1 MKLEK
6 KNLIVE
12 RPYKSVYKTEEGVVK
27 IFVTDHPKSAVF
39 NEALNTVK
47 VEETGLDI
55 PKLKEVTQINGEWAL
70 VIENRE
76 GKTLEEMMKIDRAN
90 LEKYM
95 SDFVD
100 LQLKVQSKTAE
111 TLPKLKDKLANK
123 IRNLKVL
130 DATERY
136 ELLTRLESMPRH
148 TKLCHGDFNPSNVI
162 VEKNGKMTVI
172 DWAHAS
178 QGNASADAA
187 MTYLLFALKDQK
199 VFHIFFQIL
208 PIRFHH
214 VLKCLTCFVLDRNC
228 PLSINLSY
236 FFYLRNVQ
244 TCLFYSCSIQ
254 SLIKYI

>member
-12 RPYKSVYKTEEGVVK
+12 RPYKSVYKTEEGIVK
-27 IFVTDHPKSAVF
+27 IFATDHPKSAVF

-70 VIENRE
+70 LIENRE
-76 GKTLEEMMKIDRAN
+76 GKTLEEMMKVDSAN

-100 LQLKVQSKTAE
+100 LQLKVQSKTAT
-111 TLPKLKDKLANK
+111 TLPKLKDKLAAE
-123 IRNLKVL
+123 IRSLKDL

-136 ELLTRLESMPRH
+136 ELLTRLEGMPKH

-187 MTYLLFALKDQK
+187 MTYLLFALHDQESADLYLK
-199 VFHIFFQIL
+199 LFCKKSDTARQYVEQWL
-208 PIRFHH
+208 PIVAAAELGKDIRLEKDFLMKWID
-214 VLKCLTCFVLDRNC
+214 VME
-228 PLSINLSY
+228 Y
-236 FFYLRNVQ
+236 E
-244 TCLFYSCSIQ
+244 
-254 SLIKYI
+254 

>member
-162 VEKNGKMTVI
+162 VEKNGKMTVMFALH
-172 DWAHAS
+172 D
-178 QGNASADAA
+178 QESADL
-187 MTYLLFALKDQK
+187 YLKLFCKKSDTARQY
-199 VFHIFFQIL
+199 VEQWL
-208 PIRFHH
+208 PIVAAAELEKDIRLEKDFLMKWID
-214 VLKCLTCFVLDRNC
+214 VME
-228 PLSINLSY
+228 Y
-236 FFYLRNVQ
+236 E
-244 TCLFYSCSIQ
+244 
-254 SLIKYI
+254 